1 MSDDHG
7 SVIHYEAGQHVAR
20 ITLNRPGKLNALNS
34 ALVDGLQA
42 ALSRAAADDLVKVV
56 VLKGAGRAF
65 SAGYDLS
72 EEAEDQTWAANSWHR
87 ALSKDVEMTLWLLRL
102 PKPTIA
108 AVHGWCLAG
117 ACDLAMACDMIIAT
131 DDAKFGEPEIR
142 YGSGPVTMLM
152 PFLIGQKK
160 TNELLFTGDAIGAA
174 EAERIGLINR
184 VVPASRLDD
193 EIAALI
199 KKIIPTSLA
208 VLRYTKLS
216 VLRGLDA
223 MGLGQAMA
231 ANLDISAIL
240 NSCNTPEQREFDAI
254 VARNGLKAALAWRDE
269 RYGRIAS

>member
-72 EEAEDQTWAANSWHR
+72 EEAEDQTWNANSWHR
-87 ALSKDVEMTLWLLRL
+87 ALSKDVEMTLGLLRL
-102 PKPTIA
+102 PKPTIT

-131 DDAKFGEPEIR
+131 DDA
-142 YGSGPVTMLM
+142 
-152 PFLIGQKK
+152 
-160 TNELLFTGDAIGAA
+160 
-174 EAERIGLINR
+174 
-184 VVPASRLDD
+184 
-193 EIAALI
+193 
-199 KKIIPTSLA
+199 
-208 VLRYTKLS
+208 
-216 VLRGLDA
+216 
-223 MGLGQAMA
+223 
-231 ANLDISAIL
+231 
-240 NSCNTPEQREFDAI
+240 
-254 VARNGLKAALAWRDE
+254 
-269 RYGRIAS
+269 